1 MDQESTSMSHGL
13 SDLCSWVQ
21 CDIINLV
28 TEREDDGESKSKY
41 TLVGH
46 ASRVS
51 HVTIHMYAIT

>member
-21 CDIINLV
+21 CDVINLV

-41 TLVGH
+41 APVGY
-46 ASRVS
+46 ASRVI
-51 HVTIHMYAIT
+51 HVTVHMYAIT